1 MISLVSGFFNNTDWH
16 LCIFNID
23 ICLHNILLTHT
34 ALPYPPDEVTVTAAS
49 STALSVTW
57 CAPSSWPSS
66 QVGSLEFRVDYKM
79 QSSNVWIIKNV
90 SFFFQFVS
98 AQSHQ
103 NDALVRSYMF
113 LIYSFCL
120 CPYLCPLSRELSND
134 EAYNP
139 LEYQ

>member
-66 QVGSLEFRVDYKM
+66 QVGSLEFKVDYKM
-79 QSSNVWIIKNV
+79 QSSNVWIFKNV

-98 AQSHQ
+98 SHIKMMHLS
-103 NDALVRSYMF
+103 DPTCSLFIAFVYV
-113 LIYSFCL
+113 LIYV
-120 CPYLCPLSRELSND
+120 P
-134 EAYNP
+134 
-139 LEYQ
+139 